1 MIWLAVLA
9 VLITLLTV
17 WYLTRP
23 LLRVT
28 AANDRERRGQLQ
40 QLRERLIGQLNELD
54 TEEADHNMEAAIVSD
69 ERKRLEAE
77 LAKTLRELDALGEE
91 RKNTEEKISRVKL
104 SAAIIIFG
112 LAIPAIAATLYG
124 FNQRNAL
131 ARLFNPEA
139 ETTPASV
146 PPMVLE
152 MVARLEKRLAEQPD
166 DAAGW
171 FRLGR
176 AYAVLEKPDAA
187 LQAYA
192 KAYKLTPNDPEVIS
206 EYAAYLYNRDP
217 RVISAEVHDL
227 YSKLLKLAP
236 GNQDA
241 LWFLGFEAYQ
251 KNEYK
256 QALGF
261 WERLLKGLPPE
272 SNEAKHLS
280 TIVSKTREKLKGTVK
295 N

>member
-9 VLITLLTV
+9 GLITLLTI

-54 TEEADHNMEAAIVSD
+54 TEEADHNMDAAIVSD

-77 LAKTLRELDALGEE
+77 LAKTLRELDALGEAP
-91 RKNTEEKISRVKL
+91 KNTEEKISRVKL
-104 SAAIIIFG
+104 NAAIIIFG
-112 LAIPAIAATLYG
+112 LIIPVIAAALYG
-124 FNQRNAL
+124 LNQRSAL
-131 ARLFNPEA
+131 VRLFNPE
-139 ETTPASV
+139 ESTTASV

-187 LQAYA
+187 VEAYA
-192 KAYKLTPNDPEVIS
+192 RAYKLTPNDPEIIG

-217 RVISAEVHDL
+217 RSIGPEVHDL

-261 WERLLKGLPPE
+261 WDRLLKSLPPE

-280 TIVSKTREKLKGTVK
+280 TIVSKTREKLKK